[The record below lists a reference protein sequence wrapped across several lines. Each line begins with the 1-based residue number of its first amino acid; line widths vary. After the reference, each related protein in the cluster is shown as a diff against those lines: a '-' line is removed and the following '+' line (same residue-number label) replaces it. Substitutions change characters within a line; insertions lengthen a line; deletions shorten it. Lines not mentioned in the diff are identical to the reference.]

1 VRDPGLP
8 QRPINYLRKQ
18 GATRKPLNFH
28 WAVGEGQVCIRERLC
43 PRGQWAQPQC
53 QSSGGAG
60 TPLTAIGF
68 GWCCVE
74 LGGVLLPTGDVP
86 CFCDF
91 LKMGMGITNVA
102 VRGQIKS
109 GCRALSHRQT

>member
-1 VRDPGLP
+1 
-8 QRPINYLRKQ
+8 
-18 GATRKPLNFH
+18 
-28 WAVGEGQVCIRERLC
+28 
-43 PRGQWAQPQC
+43 
-53 QSSGGAG
+53 
-60 TPLTAIGF
+60 
-68 GWCCVE
+68 VE